1 MKISDILN
9 EDERRYRRSNVQGRF
24 HYTTTQKSK
33 PPVTHP
39 VRGTVGTQPPVRYGS
54 YTGGSLAKSM
64 DPPKMRAIDNTA
76 MRRAA
81 IKAGMQPTDSE
92 QVYKS
97 RTYYDT
103 KTGKPFNF
111 TNPAAET
118 AYIDRNLK
126 SKGFSKGLDTLK
138 GLDVDRAMRIAKA
151 VLAKKL
157 RIRIPGL

>member
-9 EDERRYRRSNVQGRF
+9 ENERVLRRGPRPGSYF
-24 HYTTTQKSK
+24 YTTTQKSK
-33 PPVTHP
+33 PPITHP
-39 VRGTVGTQPPVRYGS
+39 VRGTIGAQPPVRYGS

-64 DPPKMRAIDNTA
+64 DPPNKRNVDTTA

-81 IKAGMQPTDSE
+81 MKAGMNIPTDPE

-103 KTGKPFNF
+103 KTGKPFQF

-118 AYIDRNLK
+118 AYIDRSLK

-138 GLDVDRAMRIAKA
+138 DLSNSNAGRIVRKI
-151 VLAKKL
+151 LAKKL
-157 RIRIPGL
+157 RIPGL